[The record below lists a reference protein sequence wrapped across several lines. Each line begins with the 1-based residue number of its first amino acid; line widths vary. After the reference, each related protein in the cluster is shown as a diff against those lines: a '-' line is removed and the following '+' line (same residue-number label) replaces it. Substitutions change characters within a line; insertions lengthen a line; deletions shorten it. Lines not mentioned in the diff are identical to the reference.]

1 MDSHWKDEYMRT
13 NKPVCPG
20 SGLAAQNI
28 RNNPDTVSPIGDCPR
43 CKMSYSVKQ
52 DNGVYKHTV
61 NGLPAAPAPVFI
73 DSPVPE
79 ICNPAK
85 TAEAIKILQGRVDYL
100 GERVEKAVRELKR
113 VDKPWWKRW

>member
-1 MDSHWKDEYMRT
+1 MEW
-13 NKPVCPG
+13 NKPICPG

-43 CKMSYSVKQ
+43 CKMSYAVKQ

-61 NGLPAAPAPVFI
+61 NELLTAPAPVFI

-85 TAEAIKILQGRVDYL
+85 TAEAIKILQGRVDYV
-100 GERVEKAVRELKR
+100 GERIEKAVRKLKR